1 MAKKVEM
8 FIQQTCPHCIRAR
21 KYLDELKSENP
32 EYNSVDIEMIDE
44 LADPRRADQY
54 DYWYVP
60 TFYVDGEKLHEG
72 TATKSDVEN
81 VLKKA
86 LAS

>member
-1 MAKKVEM
+1 MAKVEM
-8 FIQQTCPHCIRAR
+8 FIQESCPHCVRAR
-21 KYLDELKSENP
+21 QYLKELKAENP
-32 EYNSVDIEMIDE
+32 AYDNVDIEMIDE

-60 TFYVDGEKLHEG
+60 TFFIGSEKEHEG
-72 TATKSDVEN
+72 VATKDDVEN